1 MHPQIVLESA
11 NARMAEL
18 CRTTDRHVD
27 AAAYRTI
34 TVSWISATLAGAGKA
49 AQLRSLRAAS

>member
-18 CRTTDRHVD
+18 HRTTGRHVD
-27 AAAYRTI
+27 AAAHRTI
-34 TVSWISATLAGAGKA
+34 AGSRISATIAGAGKA

>member
-18 CRTTDRHVD
+18 HRTTDRQLD
-27 AAAYRTI
+27 AAAHRTI
-34 TVSWISATLAGAGKA
+34 GVSRISATIAGVGKA
-49 AQLRSLRAAS
+49 AQLRSLRASS

>member
-1 MHPQIVLESA
+1 
-11 NARMAEL
+11 MAEL